1 MCQHCIHHASL
12 CGEFAQK
19 WLDSDLNIIAETV
32 NLVGLATSLSKHV
45 CFLVRDADIA

>member
-19 WLDSDLNIIAETV
+19 WLDSDLNIIVETV
-32 NLVGLATSLSKHV
+32 NLATSLSRL
-45 CFLVRDADIA
+45 LVQDANIA